1 MLKKLLK
8 SVLVLAAL
16 SLALLALYLSSKTP
30 ETTRDW
36 LPEQAETA
44 TVTREGDMVTI
55 HNLRDWTY
63 DAERPLETT
72 WTSKTINP
80 DDIERTWFIIE
91 PFADWKAVG
100 HTFLSFE
107 LTSGEVI
114 SFSVEARREQG
125 EEYKATKGLV
135 REYELSYQWGTER
148 DFVTR
153 RLIYLNHPLRL
164 YPMTLSKED
173 SRALFLS
180 LTEETNVLAEHPR
193 FYNTLTANCTN
204 ILAKIVNKHYPGTLP
219 YDLSWNFTGYADL
232 YLFKEGLI
240 AQTGTPEETQARADL
255 TPHRDEVVSFSTSPH
270 TTFSTKLRALI
281 LSSGL

>member
-1 MLKKLLK
+1 MRKKILSKILFALAVIGVIGAMYLL
-8 SVLVLAAL
+8 
-16 SLALLALYLSSKTP
+16 SKNP
-30 ETTRDW
+30 ETVRNW

-44 TVTREGDMVTI
+44 TVTKEGDKVTI

-63 DAERPLETT
+63 DAEKPTSTEWTT
-72 WTSKTINP
+72 KEIDAN
-80 DDIERTWFIIE
+80 DIVRTWFIIE

-107 LTSGEVI
+107 LTNGEVI

-164 YPMTLSKED
+164 YPMELSKED
-173 SRALFLS
+173 SRALFMS
-180 LTEETNVLAEHPR
+180 LTEETNILAEHPR

-240 AQTGTPEETQARADL
+240 AQNGTPEETQGRADL
-255 TPHRDEVVSFSTSPH
+255 TPYRDEVVSFSTSPH

-281 LSSGL
+281 LPSGL

>member
-1 MLKKLLK
+1 MRKKTLSKILFALGAIAVIGTGYLLTK
-8 SVLVLAAL
+8 EPL
-16 SLALLALYLSSKTP
+16 T
-30 ETTRDW
+30 ERDW

-44 TVTREGDMVTI
+44 TVTYTDDVVTI

-63 DAERPLETT
+63 DAEKPLETT
-72 WTSKTINP
+72 WTSKDINP
-80 DDIERTWFIIE
+80 DDIVRTWFIIE

-100 HTFLSFE
+100 HTLLSFE
-107 LTSGEVI
+107 LTNGEVI

-125 EEYKATKGLV
+125 EEYTATKGLV
-135 REYELSYQWGTER
+135 HEYELSYQWGTER

-164 YPMTLSKED
+164 YPMELSKED

-180 LTEETNVLAEHPR
+180 LTEETNILAEHPR

-219 YDLSWNFTGYADL
+219 YDPSWNFTGYADL

-240 AQTGTPEETQARADL
+240 AQTGTPEETQVGADL

-270 TTFSTKLRALI
+270 ATFSTKLRALV
-281 LSSGL
+281 SPSGL